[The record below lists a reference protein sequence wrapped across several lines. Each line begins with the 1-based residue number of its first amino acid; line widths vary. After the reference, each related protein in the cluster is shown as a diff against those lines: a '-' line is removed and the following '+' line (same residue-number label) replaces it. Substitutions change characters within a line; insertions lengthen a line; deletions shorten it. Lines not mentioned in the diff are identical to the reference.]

1 EIVVILCELEMFFPP
16 SFFDVMIHL
25 TIHLVREVRFC
36 GPVHGRNQYAFE
48 RQMKT
53 YKGYV
58 KNPFRPEACITERLF
73 YEEVIGFSTEYL
85 GKSLTIGLPLS
96 RHSGRM
102 EGQGT
107 IGHRIRDLKYEEWH
121 MAHTY
126 ILFNEEEV
134 APYADQHIAY
144 LRKQHRKASQKSILD
159 EHTKSFSTWLKN
171 QVLGHS
177 KDSSHQVSSR
187 LRSLAFGPE
196 FSASFYSGYVINGC
210 TFYTRSQDKIST
222 MQNSGV
228 SVEASA
234 MHFASSKDKRPVY
247 GKIRYYGVIE
257 EICEL
262 VYSGF
267 TIPVFKCIWVD
278 NNTGVEHDAL
288 SGSTIVNFDKEGH
301 KEDPY
306 ILANQVKQVFYMTDP
321 TDKKKSIVITPRSRH
336 AHDEYDDDIES
347 DEEEEED
354 CSNDLAQVQYIID
367 DSFDDQSTYV
377 RDDHE
382 EGMWVE
388 GTSNDNVSRKRT
400 SHSEDDASDPEK
412 AKREDERGRTILAM
426 VGKAIQGGTR
436 IPLDWHPIY
445 KTPSGTHRKTFCRY
459 IGVVVRERV
468 CVTYVEWTDVPNEL
482 KEQLYD
488 AITKGF
494 TVLESRK
501 KWVLTRAATRRR
513 AFKTFLRKW
522 WLYRKNGSIR
532 RSAPWKYP
540 WISQIV
546 WDKFIQ
552 LCTSENFKRTEFE
565 KQGISV
571 TLVPRY
577 LTWLKAHSRAE
588 DGNIIFDNPIDLA
601 VADAIVTAYSY
612 HLKTLE
618 VQCKSGEVVIEGRRD
633 DILARALKKPEQGG
647 HVFGVGSGVTM
658 REYFGSSNPTPP
670 SELRAEINRLQA
682 QVQAMQDR
690 QNQMMSLMMTY
701 LSEDQVT
708 QFFTSVGNG
717 KLGENGGQLVGG
729 DGQMGGN
736 GGQRLNGVKSTC
748 STSVG
753 YEGVLFTQLLTGG
766 AFKSGGQ
773 LSEGDIDSQVPSKP
787 PLSQQQIE
795 PYRVPWPE
803 NKDVNQEEPAFPDI
817 ELHSS
822 GWNDCCLALEV
833 NKELEIVT
841 LGRVYIPEES
851 EVIVLDGKPVPH
863 DTRQVDVI
871 HDIVPT
877 ALLPCPM
884 GELTFVC
891 QAKDSYIAW
900 PSHLIL
906 PKM

>member
-1 EIVVILCELEMFFPP
+1 MAKRKKQ
-16 SFFDVMIHL
+16 L
-25 TIHLVREVRFC
+25 TT
-36 GPVHGRNQYAFE
+36 P
-48 RQMKT
+48 
-53 YKGYV
+53 
-58 KNPFRPEACITERLF
+58 
-73 YEEVIGFSTEYL
+73 
-85 GKSLTIGLPLS
+85 
-96 RHSGRM
+96 
-102 EGQGT
+102 
-107 IGHRIRDLKYEEWH
+107 
-121 MAHTY
+121 
-126 ILFNEEEV
+126 
-134 APYADQHIAY
+134 
-144 LRKQHRKASQKSILD
+144 
-159 EHTKSFSTWLKN
+159 
-171 QVLGHS
+171 
-177 KDSSHQVSSR
+177 
-187 LRSLAFGPE
+187 
-196 FSASFYSGYVINGC
+196 NG
-210 TFYTRSQDKIST
+210 D
-222 MQNSGV
+222 
-228 SVEASA
+228 
-234 MHFASSKDKRPVY
+234 
-247 GKIRYYGVIE
+247 
-257 EICEL
+257 
-262 VYSGF
+262 
-267 TIPVFKCIWVD
+267 
-278 NNTGVEHDAL
+278 
-288 SGSTIVNFDKEGH
+288 
-301 KEDPY
+301 
-306 ILANQVKQVFYMTDP
+306 
-321 TDKKKSIVITPRSRH
+321 
-336 AHDEYDDDIES
+336 
-347 DEEEEED
+347 
-354 CSNDLAQVQYIID
+354 
-367 DSFDDQSTYV
+367 
-377 RDDHE
+377 
-382 EGMWVE
+382 
-388 GTSNDNVSRKRT
+388 RT

-412 AKREDERGRTILAM
+412 AKREDERGRTVLAM

-468 CVTYVEWTDVPNEL
+468 CITYVEWTDVPNEL

-501 KWVLTRAATRRR
+501 KWVLTRAATRWR

-540 WISQIV
+540 WISQSV

-552 LCTSENFKRTEFE
+552 LCTSENFKKTSQSHRDRSNLKNSSYRGGPLGYQYYEEELRTEFE

-588 DGNIIFDNPIDLA
+588 DGNLIFDNPIDLA
-601 VADAIVTAYSY
+601 VADAI
-612 HLKTLE
+612 KTLE
-618 VQCKSGEVVIEGRRD
+618 AQCKSGEVVIEGRRD

-717 KLGENGGQLVGG
+717 KLGENGGQLGGG

-748 STSVG
+748 STGVG

-773 LSEGDIDSQVPSKP
+773 LGEGDIDSQVPSKP

-822 GWNDCCLALEV
+822 VPKSMPIITNHSPNPDNNFRRWSMFLQLVLYVKGWNDCCLALEV
-833 NKELEIVT
+833 NKELEIVA

-906 PKM
+906 PKMKQSVKQVDTPTSRSPPSQASSTRKYVVTDTDRVKLSSGLVIAFKGEAMKLQKKKKQIIINIPENVYYNEQDVILDYEDMLDWCFQREVGTSHISIFMK

>member
-1 EIVVILCELEMFFPP
+1 MFIFCY
-16 SFFDVMIHL
+16 
-25 TIHLVREVRFC
+25 RFMAK
-36 GPVHGRNQYAFE
+36 RKKQ
-48 RQMKT
+48 
-53 YKGYV
+53 
-58 KNPFRPEACITERLF
+58 
-73 YEEVIGFSTEYL
+73 
-85 GKSLTIGLPLS
+85 LP
-96 RHSGRM
+96 
-102 EGQGT
+102 T
-107 IGHRIRDLKYEEWH
+107 
-121 MAHTY
+121 
-126 ILFNEEEV
+126 
-134 APYADQHIAY
+134 P
-144 LRKQHRKASQKSILD
+144 
-159 EHTKSFSTWLKN
+159 
-171 QVLGHS
+171 
-177 KDSSHQVSSR
+177 
-187 LRSLAFGPE
+187 
-196 FSASFYSGYVINGC
+196 NG
-210 TFYTRSQDKIST
+210 D
-222 MQNSGV
+222 
-228 SVEASA
+228 
-234 MHFASSKDKRPVY
+234 
-247 GKIRYYGVIE
+247 
-257 EICEL
+257 
-262 VYSGF
+262 
-267 TIPVFKCIWVD
+267 
-278 NNTGVEHDAL
+278 
-288 SGSTIVNFDKEGH
+288 
-301 KEDPY
+301 
-306 ILANQVKQVFYMTDP
+306 
-321 TDKKKSIVITPRSRH
+321 
-336 AHDEYDDDIES
+336 
-347 DEEEEED
+347 
-354 CSNDLAQVQYIID
+354 
-367 DSFDDQSTYV
+367 
-377 RDDHE
+377 
-382 EGMWVE
+382 
-388 GTSNDNVSRKRT
+388 RT

-412 AKREDERGRTILAM
+412 EKREDERGRTVLAM

-468 CVTYVEWTDVPNEL
+468 CITYVEWTDVPKEL

-501 KWVLTRAATRRR
+501 KWVLTRAAARWR

-540 WISQIV
+540 WISQSV

-552 LCTSENFKRTEFE
+552 LCTSEKFKKTSQSHRDRSNLKNSSYRGGPLGYQYYEEELRTEFE

-577 LTWLKAHSRAE
+577 LTWLKAHSRVE
-588 DGNIIFDNPIDLA
+588 DGNLIFDNPIDLA
-601 VADAIVTAYSY
+601 VADAI
-612 HLKTLE
+612 KTLE
-618 VQCKSGEVVIEGRRD
+618 AQCKSGEVVIEGRRD

-717 KLGENGGQLVGG
+717 KLGENGGQLGGG

-748 STSVG
+748 STGLG

-773 LSEGDIDSQVPSKP
+773 LGEGDIDSQVPSKP

-803 NKDVNQEEPAFPDI
+803 NED
-817 ELHSS
+817 

-833 NKELEIVT
+833 NKELEIVA
-841 LGRVYIPEES
+841 LGRVYIPDES

-863 DTRQVDVI
+863 DTRQVNVI

-884 GELTFVC
+884 GELTFAC

-906 PKM
+906 PKMK

>member
-1 EIVVILCELEMFFPP
+1 MAK
-16 SFFDVMIHL
+16 
-25 TIHLVREVRFC
+25 RKK
-36 GPVHGRNQYAFE
+36 Q
-48 RQMKT
+48 
-53 YKGYV
+53 
-58 KNPFRPEACITERLF
+58 
-73 YEEVIGFSTEYL
+73 
-85 GKSLTIGLPLS
+85 LP
-96 RHSGRM
+96 
-102 EGQGT
+102 T
-107 IGHRIRDLKYEEWH
+107 
-121 MAHTY
+121 
-126 ILFNEEEV
+126 
-134 APYADQHIAY
+134 P
-144 LRKQHRKASQKSILD
+144 
-159 EHTKSFSTWLKN
+159 
-171 QVLGHS
+171 
-177 KDSSHQVSSR
+177 
-187 LRSLAFGPE
+187 
-196 FSASFYSGYVINGC
+196 NG
-210 TFYTRSQDKIST
+210 D
-222 MQNSGV
+222 
-228 SVEASA
+228 
-234 MHFASSKDKRPVY
+234 
-247 GKIRYYGVIE
+247 
-257 EICEL
+257 
-262 VYSGF
+262 
-267 TIPVFKCIWVD
+267 
-278 NNTGVEHDAL
+278 
-288 SGSTIVNFDKEGH
+288 
-301 KEDPY
+301 
-306 ILANQVKQVFYMTDP
+306 
-321 TDKKKSIVITPRSRH
+321 
-336 AHDEYDDDIES
+336 
-347 DEEEEED
+347 
-354 CSNDLAQVQYIID
+354 
-367 DSFDDQSTYV
+367 
-377 RDDHE
+377 
-382 EGMWVE
+382 
-388 GTSNDNVSRKRT
+388 RT

-412 AKREDERGRTILAM
+412 EKREDERGRTVLAM

-468 CVTYVEWTDVPNEL
+468 CITYVEWTDVPKEL

-501 KWVLTRAATRRR
+501 K
-513 AFKTFLRKW
+513 KW

-540 WISQIV
+540 WISQSV

-552 LCTSENFKRTEFE
+552 LCTSEKFKKTSQSHRDRSNLKNSSYRGGPLGYQYYEEELRTEFE

-577 LTWLKAHSRAE
+577 LTWLKAHSRVE
-588 DGNIIFDNPIDLA
+588 DGNLIFDNPIDLA
-601 VADAIVTAYSY
+601 VADAI
-612 HLKTLE
+612 KTLE
-618 VQCKSGEVVIEGRRD
+618 AQCKSGEVVIEGRRD

-717 KLGENGGQLVGG
+717 KLGENGGQLGGG

-748 STSVG
+748 STGLG

-773 LSEGDIDSQVPSKP
+773 LGEGDIDSQVPSKP

-803 NKDVNQEEPAFPDI
+803 NEDVNQEEPAFPDT

-822 GWNDCCLALEV
+822 VPKSMPIITNHSPNPDNNFRRGWNDCCLVLEV
-833 NKELEIVT
+833 NKELEIVA
-841 LGRVYIPEES
+841 LGRVYIPDES

-863 DTRQVDVI
+863 DTRQVMLFMI
-871 HDIVPT
+871 LC
-877 ALLPCPM
+877 LLHYC
-884 GELTFVC
+884 LVL
-891 QAKDSYIAW
+891 W
-900 PSHLIL
+900 VN
-906 PKM
+906 

>member
-1 EIVVILCELEMFFPP
+1 
-16 SFFDVMIHL
+16 
-25 TIHLVREVRFC
+25 
-36 GPVHGRNQYAFE
+36 
-48 RQMKT
+48 
-53 YKGYV
+53 
-58 KNPFRPEACITERLF
+58 
-73 YEEVIGFSTEYL
+73 
-85 GKSLTIGLPLS
+85 
-96 RHSGRM
+96 M

-126 ILFNEEEV
+126 ILFNEDEV

-144 LRKQHRKASQKSILD
+144 LRKQHRKASQISILD

-177 KDSSHQVSSR
+177 KDSSHQISNR

-247 GKIRYYGVIE
+247 GKMRYYGVIE

-306 ILANQVKQVFYMTDP
+306 VLANQVKQVFYVIDP

-388 GTSNDNVSRKRT
+388 GTSNDNVSRKRFMAKRKKQLPTPNGDRT
-400 SHSEDDASDPEK
+400 SHSEDDASNPEK
-412 AKREDERGRTILAM
+412 EKREDERGRTVLAM

-468 CVTYVEWTDVPNEL
+468 CITYVEWTDVPKEL

-488 AITKGF
+488 AIT
-494 TVLESRK
+494 VSVYILVS
-501 KWVLTRAATRRR
+501 L
-513 AFKTFLRKW
+513 
-522 WLYRKNGSIR
+522 LY
-532 RSAPWKYP
+532 
-540 WISQIV
+540 
-546 WDKFIQ
+546 
-552 LCTSENFKRTEFE
+552 
-565 KQGISV
+565 V

-577 LTWLKAHSRAE
+577 LTWLKAHSRVE
-588 DGNIIFDNPIDLA
+588 DGNLIFDNPIDLA
-601 VADAIVTAYSY
+601 VADAI
-612 HLKTLE
+612 KTLE
-618 VQCKSGEVVIEGRRD
+618 AQCKSAEVVIEGRRD

-717 KLGENGGQLVGG
+717 KLGENGGQLGGG

-736 GGQRLNGVKSTC
+736 GGQRLNGVKSMC
-748 STSVG
+748 STGVG

-773 LSEGDIDSQVPSKP
+773 LGEGDIDSQVPSKP
-787 PLSQQQIE
+787 PLSQQQIK

-803 NKDVNQEEPAFPDI
+803 NEDVNQEEPAFPDT

-822 GWNDCCLALEV
+822 VPNGVCFEYLQLVLYVKGWNDCCLALEV
-833 NKELEIVT
+833 NKELEIVA

-906 PKM
+906 PKMKVCCFHHSLELLKIKFDDF

>member
-1 EIVVILCELEMFFPP
+1 MAKRKKQ
-16 SFFDVMIHL
+16 L
-25 TIHLVREVRFC
+25 TT
-36 GPVHGRNQYAFE
+36 P
-48 RQMKT
+48 
-53 YKGYV
+53 
-58 KNPFRPEACITERLF
+58 
-73 YEEVIGFSTEYL
+73 
-85 GKSLTIGLPLS
+85 
-96 RHSGRM
+96 
-102 EGQGT
+102 
-107 IGHRIRDLKYEEWH
+107 
-121 MAHTY
+121 
-126 ILFNEEEV
+126 
-134 APYADQHIAY
+134 
-144 LRKQHRKASQKSILD
+144 
-159 EHTKSFSTWLKN
+159 
-171 QVLGHS
+171 
-177 KDSSHQVSSR
+177 
-187 LRSLAFGPE
+187 
-196 FSASFYSGYVINGC
+196 NG
-210 TFYTRSQDKIST
+210 D
-222 MQNSGV
+222 
-228 SVEASA
+228 
-234 MHFASSKDKRPVY
+234 
-247 GKIRYYGVIE
+247 
-257 EICEL
+257 
-262 VYSGF
+262 
-267 TIPVFKCIWVD
+267 
-278 NNTGVEHDAL
+278 
-288 SGSTIVNFDKEGH
+288 
-301 KEDPY
+301 
-306 ILANQVKQVFYMTDP
+306 
-321 TDKKKSIVITPRSRH
+321 
-336 AHDEYDDDIES
+336 
-347 DEEEEED
+347 
-354 CSNDLAQVQYIID
+354 
-367 DSFDDQSTYV
+367 
-377 RDDHE
+377 
-382 EGMWVE
+382 
-388 GTSNDNVSRKRT
+388 RT

-412 AKREDERGRTILAM
+412 AKREDERGRTVLAM

-459 IGVVVRERV
+459 IGVVV
-468 CVTYVEWTDVPNEL
+468 
-482 KEQLYD
+482 
-488 AITKGF
+488 KGF

-501 KWVLTRAATRRR
+501 KWVLTRAAARWR
-513 AFKTFLRKW
+513 AFKTFLRRW
-522 WLYRKNGSIR
+522 WLYRENGSIR

-540 WISQIV
+540 WISQSV

-552 LCTSENFKRTEFE
+552 LCTSEKFKKTSQSHRDRSNLKNSSYRGGPLGYQYYEEELRTEFE

-577 LTWLKAHSRAE
+577 LTWLKAHSRVE
-588 DGNIIFDNPIDLA
+588 DGNLIFDNPIDLA
-601 VADAIVTAYSY
+601 VADAI
-612 HLKTLE
+612 KTLE
-618 VQCKSGEVVIEGRRD
+618 AQCKSGEVVIEGRRD

-717 KLGENGGQLVGG
+717 KLGENGGQLGGG
-729 DGQMGGN
+729 DGQLGGN

-748 STSVG
+748 STGVG

-773 LSEGDIDSQVPSKP
+773 LGEGDIDSQVPSKP
-787 PLSQQQIE
+787 PLSQQHIE
-795 PYRVPWPE
+795 PYCVPWPE
-803 NKDVNQEEPAFPDI
+803 NEDVNQEEPAFPDI
-817 ELHSS
+817 SYIVWSMFLQLVLYVK

-833 NKELEIVT
+833 NKELEIVA

-906 PKM
+906 PKMKV

>member
-1 EIVVILCELEMFFPP
+1 MAKRKKQ
-16 SFFDVMIHL
+16 L
-25 TIHLVREVRFC
+25 TT
-36 GPVHGRNQYAFE
+36 P
-48 RQMKT
+48 
-53 YKGYV
+53 
-58 KNPFRPEACITERLF
+58 
-73 YEEVIGFSTEYL
+73 
-85 GKSLTIGLPLS
+85 
-96 RHSGRM
+96 
-102 EGQGT
+102 
-107 IGHRIRDLKYEEWH
+107 
-121 MAHTY
+121 
-126 ILFNEEEV
+126 
-134 APYADQHIAY
+134 
-144 LRKQHRKASQKSILD
+144 
-159 EHTKSFSTWLKN
+159 
-171 QVLGHS
+171 
-177 KDSSHQVSSR
+177 
-187 LRSLAFGPE
+187 
-196 FSASFYSGYVINGC
+196 NG
-210 TFYTRSQDKIST
+210 D
-222 MQNSGV
+222 
-228 SVEASA
+228 
-234 MHFASSKDKRPVY
+234 
-247 GKIRYYGVIE
+247 
-257 EICEL
+257 
-262 VYSGF
+262 
-267 TIPVFKCIWVD
+267 
-278 NNTGVEHDAL
+278 
-288 SGSTIVNFDKEGH
+288 
-301 KEDPY
+301 
-306 ILANQVKQVFYMTDP
+306 
-321 TDKKKSIVITPRSRH
+321 
-336 AHDEYDDDIES
+336 
-347 DEEEEED
+347 
-354 CSNDLAQVQYIID
+354 
-367 DSFDDQSTYV
+367 
-377 RDDHE
+377 
-382 EGMWVE
+382 
-388 GTSNDNVSRKRT
+388 RT

-412 AKREDERGRTILAM
+412 AKREDERGRTVLAM

-468 CVTYVEWTDVPNEL
+468 CITYVEWTDVPNEL

-501 KWVLTRAATRRR
+501 KWVLTRAAARWR
-513 AFKTFLRKW
+513 AFKTFLRRW
-522 WLYRKNGSIR
+522 WLYRENGSIR

-540 WISQIV
+540 WISQSV

-552 LCTSENFKRTEFE
+552 LCTSEKFKKTSQSHRDRSNLKNSSYRGGPLGYQYYEEELRTEFE

-577 LTWLKAHSRAE
+577 LTWLKAHSRVE
-588 DGNIIFDNPIDLA
+588 DGNLIFDNPIDLA
-601 VADAIVTAYSY
+601 VADAI
-612 HLKTLE
+612 KTLE
-618 VQCKSGEVVIEGRRD
+618 AQCKSGEVVIEGRRD

-717 KLGENGGQLVGG
+717 KLGENGGQLGGG
-729 DGQMGGN
+729 DGQLGGN

-748 STSVG
+748 STG
-753 YEGVLFTQLLTGG
+753 
-766 AFKSGGQ
+766 
-773 LSEGDIDSQVPSKP
+773 
-787 PLSQQQIE
+787 
-795 PYRVPWPE
+795 
-803 NKDVNQEEPAFPDI
+803 
-817 ELHSS
+817 

-833 NKELEIVT
+833 NKELEIVA

-884 GELTFVC
+884 SELTFVC

-906 PKM
+906 PKMKQSVKQVDTPTSRSPPSQASSTRKYVVTDTD

>member
-1 EIVVILCELEMFFPP
+1 
-16 SFFDVMIHL
+16 
-25 TIHLVREVRFC
+25 
-36 GPVHGRNQYAFE
+36 
-48 RQMKT
+48 
-53 YKGYV
+53 
-58 KNPFRPEACITERLF
+58 
-73 YEEVIGFSTEYL
+73 
-85 GKSLTIGLPLS
+85 
-96 RHSGRM
+96 M

-107 IGHRIRDLKYEEWH
+107 IGHRVRDLKYEEWH

-171 QVLGHS
+171 QVSGHS
-177 KDSSHQVSSR
+177 KDSSHQVSNR

-196 FSASFYSGYVINGC
+196 FGASFYSGYVINGC

-222 MQNSGV
+222 MKNSGV

-247 GKIRYYGVIE
+247 GKMRYYGVIK

-306 ILANQVKQVFYMTDP
+306 ILANQVKQVLYVTDP

-354 CSNDLAQVQYIID
+354 WSNDLAQVQYIID

-388 GTSNDNVSRKRT
+388 GPLILKMMHLILKMQIVKM
-400 SHSEDDASDPEK
+400 
-412 AKREDERGRTILAM
+412 RGA
-426 VGKAIQGGTR
+426 
-436 IPLDWHPIY
+436 Y
-445 KTPSGTHRKTFCRY
+445 SSCN
-459 IGVVVRERV
+459 VVRERV
-468 CVTYVEWTDVPNEL
+468 CITYVEWTDVPKEL

-488 AITKGF
+488 AIIKGF

-501 KWVLTRAATRRR
+501 KWVLTRAAARWR

-522 WLYRKNGSIR
+522 WLYRENGSIR

-540 WISQIV
+540 WISQNV

-552 LCTSENFKRTEFE
+552 LCTSEKFKKTSQSHRDRSNLKNSSYRGGSLGYQYYEEELRTEFE

-577 LTWLKAHSRAE
+577 LTWLKAHSRVE
-588 DGNIIFDNPIDLA
+588 DGNLIFDNPIDLA
-601 VADAIVTAYSY
+601 VADAI
-612 HLKTLE
+612 KTLE
-618 VQCKSGEVVIEGRRD
+618 AQCKSGEVVIEGRRD

-658 REYFGSSNPTPP
+658 REYFGSSKPTPP

-682 QVQAMQDR
+682 QVQVMQDR

-708 QFFTSVGNG
+708 QFFVSVGNG
-717 KLGENGGQLVGG
+717 KLGENGGQLGGG
-729 DGQMGGN
+729 DGQLGGN

-748 STSVG
+748 STGVG
-753 YEGVLFTQLLTGG
+753 YEGVLFTQLLTRG

-773 LSEGDIDSQVPSKP
+773 LGEGDIDSQVPSKP
-787 PLSQQQIE
+787 PLSQQHIE

-803 NKDVNQEEPAFPDI
+803 NEDVNQEEPAFLDT

-822 GWNDCCLALEV
+822 VPKSMPIITNHSPNPDNNFRRLQLVLYVKGWNDCCLALEV
-833 NKELEIVT
+833 NKELEIVA

-871 HDIVPT
+871 HDIVPS
-877 ALLPCPM
+877 ALLPCHM
-884 GELTFVC
+884 GKLTFVC

-906 PKM
+906 LNMKVCCFHHSLKLLKIKFDDF

>member
-1 EIVVILCELEMFFPP
+1 
-16 SFFDVMIHL
+16 
-25 TIHLVREVRFC
+25 
-36 GPVHGRNQYAFE
+36 
-48 RQMKT
+48 
-53 YKGYV
+53 
-58 KNPFRPEACITERLF
+58 
-73 YEEVIGFSTEYL
+73 
-85 GKSLTIGLPLS
+85 
-96 RHSGRM
+96 M

-247 GKIRYYGVIE
+247 GKMRYYGVIE

-306 ILANQVKQVFYMTDP
+306 ILANQVKQVFYVTDP

-388 GTSNDNVSRKRT
+388 GTSNDNVSRKRFMAKRKKQLTTPNGDRT

-412 AKREDERGRTILAM
+412 AKREDERGRTVLAM

-468 CVTYVEWTDVPNEL
+468 CITYVEWTDVPNEL

-488 AITKGF
+488 AIT
-494 TVLESRK
+494 VSVYILVS
-501 KWVLTRAATRRR
+501 L
-513 AFKTFLRKW
+513 
-522 WLYRKNGSIR
+522 LY
-532 RSAPWKYP
+532 
-540 WISQIV
+540 
-546 WDKFIQ
+546 
-552 LCTSENFKRTEFE
+552 
-565 KQGISV
+565 V

-588 DGNIIFDNPIDLA
+588 DGNLIFDNPIDLA
-601 VADAIVTAYSY
+601 VADAI
-612 HLKTLE
+612 KTLE
-618 VQCKSGEVVIEGRRD
+618 AQCKSGEVVIEGRRN
-633 DILARALKKPEQGG
+633 DILARALIKPEQGR
-647 HVFGVGSGVTM
+647 HVFGIGSGVTM

-717 KLGENGGQLVGG
+717 KLGENGGQLGGG

-748 STSVG
+748 STGVG

-766 AFKSGGQ
+766 ALKVVANLVKWSMFLQ
-773 LSEGDIDSQVPSKP
+773 LVLYVK
-787 PLSQQQIE
+787 
-795 PYRVPWPE
+795 
-803 NKDVNQEEPAFPDI
+803 
-817 ELHSS
+817 

-833 NKELEIVT
+833 NKELEIVA

-877 ALLPCPM
+877 ALLPCLWQSVKQVDTPTSRSPPSQASSTRKYVVTDNDRVKLSSGLVIAFK
-884 GELTFVC
+884 GEAMKLQKKKKQIIINIPENVYYNE
-891 QAKDSYIAW
+891 QDV
-900 PSHLIL
+900 IL
-906 PKM
+906 DYEDMLDCRHWMLAVISPWNGIVFWLDPAGVENNVREFARRVIN

>member
-1 EIVVILCELEMFFPP
+1 
-16 SFFDVMIHL
+16 
-25 TIHLVREVRFC
+25 
-36 GPVHGRNQYAFE
+36 
-48 RQMKT
+48 
-53 YKGYV
+53 
-58 KNPFRPEACITERLF
+58 
-73 YEEVIGFSTEYL
+73 
-85 GKSLTIGLPLS
+85 
-96 RHSGRM
+96 
-102 EGQGT
+102 
-107 IGHRIRDLKYEEWH
+107 
-121 MAHTY
+121 
-126 ILFNEEEV
+126 
-134 APYADQHIAY
+134 
-144 LRKQHRKASQKSILD
+144 
-159 EHTKSFSTWLKN
+159 
-171 QVLGHS
+171 
-177 KDSSHQVSSR
+177 
-187 LRSLAFGPE
+187 
-196 FSASFYSGYVINGC
+196 
-210 TFYTRSQDKIST
+210 
-222 MQNSGV
+222 
-228 SVEASA
+228 
-234 MHFASSKDKRPVY
+234 
-247 GKIRYYGVIE
+247 
-257 EICEL
+257 
-262 VYSGF
+262 
-267 TIPVFKCIWVD
+267 
-278 NNTGVEHDAL
+278 
-288 SGSTIVNFDKEGH
+288 
-301 KEDPY
+301 
-306 ILANQVKQVFYMTDP
+306 
-321 TDKKKSIVITPRSRH
+321 
-336 AHDEYDDDIES
+336 
-347 DEEEEED
+347 D

-367 DSFDDQSTYV
+367 DSFDDQLTYV

-388 GTSNDNVSRKRT
+388 GTSNDNVSRKRFMAKRKKQLTTPNGDRT

-412 AKREDERGRTILAM
+412 AKREDERGRTVLAM
-426 VGKAIQGGTR
+426 VGKAIQ
-436 IPLDWHPIY
+436 
-445 KTPSGTHRKTFCRY
+445 
-459 IGVVVRERV
+459 VVRERV
-468 CVTYVEWTDVPNEL
+468 CITYVEWTDVPNEL

-501 KWVLTRAATRRR
+501 KWVLTRAATRWR

-540 WISQIV
+540 WISQSV

-577 LTWLKAHSRAE
+577 LTWLKAHSCAE
-588 DGNIIFDNPIDLA
+588 DGNLVFDNPIDLA
-601 VADAIVTAYSY
+601 VADAIV
-612 HLKTLE
+612 KTLE
-618 VQCKSGEVVIEGRRD
+618 AQCKSGEVVIEGRRD
-633 DILARALKKPEQGG
+633 DILARALKKLEQGG

-717 KLGENGGQLVGG
+717 KLGENGGQLGGG

-748 STSVG
+748 STGVG

-773 LSEGDIDSQVPSKP
+773 LGEGDIDSQVPSKP

-803 NKDVNQEEPAFPDI
+803 NKD
-817 ELHSS
+817 

-833 NKELEIVT
+833 NKELEIV
-841 LGRVYIPEES
+841 
-851 EVIVLDGKPVPH
+851 
-863 DTRQVDVI
+863 
-871 HDIVPT
+871 
-877 ALLPCPM
+877 AL
-884 GELTFVC
+884 
-891 QAKDSYIAW
+891 AKDSYISW

-906 PKM
+906 PKMKQSVKQVDTPTSRSPPSQASSTRKYVVTDTDRVKLSSGLVIAFKGEAMKLQKKKKQIIINIPENVYYNEQDVILDYEDMLDCRHWMLAVISPWNGIVFWLDPAGVENNVREFARRVINEYVLK